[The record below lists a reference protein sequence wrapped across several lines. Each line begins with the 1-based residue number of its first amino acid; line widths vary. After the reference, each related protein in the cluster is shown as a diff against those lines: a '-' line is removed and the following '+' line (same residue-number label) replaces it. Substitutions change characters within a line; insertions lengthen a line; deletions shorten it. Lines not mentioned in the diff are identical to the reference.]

1 MADAM
6 TELEKQRAL
15 AIADA
20 NLKLMQQEQAP
31 VAEGP
36 PELTAGRAAGM
47 VTRGMVPPAAG
58 AALGA
63 GIGMLGGPAAPITV
77 PLGALAG
84 SLAVPAADLLAGGMR
99 AAGMDVGYPSE
110 LVQRSLTALGLPE
123 PQTTTERALV
133 AGGGAVGGAGGQL
146 GAVSQLARTATSQT
160 GRNIAQTMAQQPGRQ
175 MLAAAPAG
183 AAAQVVGESTENPL
197 LGMLAGATVGAPFM
211 AFGGPKGSVPTS
223 DKLKSEAAA
232 LYRKSAAQGAM
243 IKPSS
248 LNQAGLDILQKVSNK
263 VVIDPQVD
271 TEAMA
276 VIRRLQNTAYAPQS
290 LEELD
295 LTRQFLASAKASGG
309 RSGKFA
315 GEALALFDDYIDN
328 LTINDLSSTKKPGV
342 AIKALENARAGYAK
356 AKKIETLEDLLT
368 SAELRGEVNYTQ
380 AGVEQGIRQK
390 TRALVENP
398 KQMRYFTKGE
408 QEMLRSVA
416 KGGPINNMLRWVGKV
431 SPSSI
436 VGLGAGTYV
445 VGSSLGPAAAAAV
458 PIIGAGAKAAS
469 EALLRNRYEN
479 AMRTIAGQPTVN
491 PMVGPMVGAT
501 RGALSA
507 PPLGLLFPY
516 GE

>member
-1 MADAM
+1 MMDMSRLSDKDLEAISRGDM
-6 TELEKQRAL
+6 SSVSTEGLRI
-15 AIADA
+15 IAG
-20 NLKLMQQEQAP
+20 EESAP
-31 VAEGP
+31 APAQP
-36 PELTAGRAAGM
+36 PELTASRAAGM
-47 VTRGMVPPAAG
+47 TARGMAAPVAG
-58 AALGA
+58 AALGGMAA
-63 GIGMLGGPAAPITV
+63 GPV
-77 PLGALAG
+77 GALAG

-110 LVQRSLTALGLPE
+110 LVQRGLTALGLPE

-133 AGGGAVGGAGGQL
+133 AGGGAVGGAAGQVRALGQL
-146 GAVSQLARTATSQT
+146 ASTAATQT
-160 GRNIAQTMAQQPGRQ
+160 GRNIAQTLSQQPGRQ

-183 AAAQVVGESTENPL
+183 AAAQVVGEATENPL
-197 LGMLAGATVGAPFM
+197 LAALTGATVAAPFM
-211 AFGGPKGSVPTS
+211 AFGGPKAPVPTS
-223 DKLKSEAAA
+223 DKLKAEAAA
-232 LYRKSAAQGAM
+232 LYRKSASQGAM
-243 IKPSS
+243 IKPQSIQ
-248 LNQAGLDILQKVSNK
+248 QAGIDILQKVSNK
-263 VVIDPQVD
+263 VAIDPQVD
-271 TEAMA
+271 AEAMA
-276 VIRRLQNTAYAPQS
+276 VIRRLQSNIYEPQS
-290 LEELD
+290 LEQLD
-295 LTRQFLASAKASGG
+295 LTRQFLAAAKATGG

-315 GEALALFDDYIDN
+315 GDALELWDDYVNN
-328 LTINDLSSTKKPGV
+328 LKVGDIANAKNPNV
-342 AIKALENARAGYAK
+342 ALKALQNARSAYAK
-356 AKKIETLEDLLT
+356 SKKVETLEDLLT

-408 QEMLRSVA
+408 QDMLRAVA
-416 KGGPINNMLRWVGKV
+416 KGGTINNMLRWIGKV

-445 VGSSLGPAAAAAV
+445 VGSNLGPAAAAAV
-458 PIIGAGAKAAS
+458 PVIGAGAKAAS

-479 AMRTIAGQPTVN
+479 VMRSIAGQPTVN